1 MKRIKL
7 DSILL
12 FALVIP
18 FVMNYRISPKETS
31 FLLFGL
37 IFLGLLFY
45 ICLDLLRI
53 KEKIY
58 YFLKLLV
65 LWFLVV
71 GVIGSAFAS
80 AIIVRHQT
88 HPIYMIHDIV
98 LQQESAI
105 RFLLD
110 GKNPYAATYFGTPL
124 EQWHYSEK
132 DINPALYHFVMQ
144 PFYLLFALPF
154 YFLSNT
160 TIGYFDGRIPLLFL
174 YLIMLI
180 FAGVLVKNR
189 EKKLLFIIL
198 LAFNPSV
205 LAHALEGRSDIFMFA
220 FLFFGLYLLHIK
232 KYFVAGIPIALS
244 FAVKQS
250 AWPILPFYFA
260 FLYFHRKR
268 NTTNILRASSA
279 LQNES
284 RSLSGSSS
292 RLTSPL
298 SSKRA
303 PSLRSVRLFA
313 RTIILLI
320 PFIITFSVIVLPFF
334 LWDQKAFLDSTIFY
348 LSGSTE
354 HSYPVSGYGLGML
367 LYQMGII
374 KDVHQYYPFWIW
386 QLIIG
391 MPVLTALILYLKK
404 TPSVGRL
411 ILVYGIFLFVFW
423 YLSRY
428 FNNSH
433 LGYLSVVFIT
443 AYFWPEE

>member
-18 FVMNYRISPKETS
+18 FVVNYRISPKETP

-71 GVIGSAFAS
+71 GVIGSSFVS

-110 GKNPYAATYFGTPL
+110 GKNPYAVTYFGTPL

-144 PFYLLFALPF
+144 PFYLLFSLPF
-154 YFLSNT
+154 YFLSNI
-160 TIGYFDGRIPLLFL
+160 TIGYFDGRMPLLFL
-174 YLIMLI
+174 FLTLLILASI
-180 FAGVLVKNR
+180 LVKDR

-198 LAFNPSV
+198 LAFNPAMLV
-205 LAHALEGRSDIFMFA
+205 YTLEGRSDIFMFT
-220 FLFFGLYLLHIK
+220 FLFMGLFLLHRKHYLL
-232 KYFVAGIPIALS
+232 AGIPIALA

-250 AWPILPFYFA
+250 AWLILPFYIV
-260 FLYFHRKR
+260 FLYFIAQVSTSKESFGH
-268 NTTNILRASSA
+268 LRGAA
-279 LQNES
+279 I
-284 RSLSGSSS
+284 GH
-292 RLTSPL
+292 
-298 SSKRA
+298 
-303 PSLRSVRLFA
+303 LRGVAKKTLRMLV
-313 RTIILLI
+313 
-320 PFIITFSVIVLPFF
+320 PFIITFGIVVLPFF
-334 LWDQKAFLDSTIFY
+334 LWGQKAFLDSTIFY
-348 LSGSTE
+348 LSGNTE
-354 HSYPVSGYGLGML
+354 HSYPISGYGFGNLLHQVGMIRDL
-367 LYQMGII
+367 
-374 KDVHQYYPFWIW
+374 KEYYPFYIW
-386 QLIIG
+386 QMIIG
-391 MPVLTALILYLKK
+391 IPLLIVLLRYLKSHP
-404 TPSVGRL
+404 TIGRM

-423 YLSRY
+423 YFSRY
-428 FNNSH
+428 LNNSH